1 MAEVLRCQKNPSNF
15 GSKSGAQLRQN
26 PKDRCVPFLK
36 TGKMGIKFLDMPKAA
51 LVFSLLFSML
61 SCSLRESVISGP
73 AAPAYSFEKITVEN
87 TAAGEAGIAAD
98 KVPEDKTAEG
108 SPKAVYLTL
117 VAAGDNLFHDV
128 MIRPHPETGAYD
140 FTGYYAEIKPF
151 IEPADIAFIN
161 QETLLGGPV
170 YGFSGYPRFNT
181 PQEAGAALAG
191 AGFDVVNHATNH
203 IMDKGE
209 GAVFATMDYW
219 DSIPHIRYLGI
230 HRSQEERDNKKT
242 IIEKNGVKVGFL
254 AYTYGTNGLAL
265 PKDKPYLVSLINET
279 AMETEIKA
287 LRPLCDFL
295 VVSMHWGQEYQHA
308 ISKEQER
315 LGLFLA
321 GLDVDLIIGHHPHV
335 VQRYSYLEQPDGG
348 RALCFYSLGNFL
360 SAQEADAT
368 QLGALAYVRIKKTE
382 AVLSIEEEGIIPTV
396 NHYEQNHTGFR
407 VYPLSFYNEDLAKKH
422 LLRLAGKD
430 ISVPWLTGLAKNVF
444 PQENIL
450 LLKNPFTRD
459 N

>member
-1 MAEVLRCQKNPSNF
+1 MAKVIF
-15 GSKSGAQLRQN
+15 
-26 PKDRCVPFLK
+26 FLS
-36 TGKMGIKFLDMPKAA
+36 FL
-51 LVFSLLFSML
+51 LSIL
-61 SCSLRESVISGP
+61 SCSLGESVNHGP
-73 AAPAYSFEKITVEN
+73 AAPGAVYEEITAEN
-87 TAAGEAGIAAD
+87 TAAGEAGIATD
-98 KVPEDKTAEG
+98 KVPDDITAEA
-108 SPKAVYLTL
+108 PPAAAYLTL
-117 VAAGDNLFHDV
+117 VAAGDNLLHDV
-128 MIRPHPETGAYD
+128 MIRPNPETGAYD
-140 FTGYYAEIKPF
+140 FTSYYAEIKPF

-161 QETLLGGPV
+161 QETLLGGAA

-181 PQEAGAALAG
+181 PQEVGTALVD

-203 IMDKGE
+203 TMDKGE

-219 DSIPHIRYLGI
+219 DSIPNIQYLGV
-230 HRSQEERDNKKT
+230 HRSQEKRNTKKT
-242 IIEKNGVKVGFL
+242 IIEKNGITVGFL

-279 AMETEIKA
+279 SMETEIKA

-295 VVSMHWGQEYQHA
+295 VVSMHWGQEYQHT

-348 RALCFYSLGNFL
+348 KTLCFYSLGNFL
-360 SAQEADAT
+360 SAQETSAT
-368 QLGALAYVRIKKTE
+368 QLGALAYLRIKKID

-396 NHYEQNHTGFR
+396 NHYEQNYTGFR
-407 VYPLSFYNEDLAKKH
+407 VYPLSLYNEELAKKH
-422 LLRLAGKD
+422 LLRLAGKN
-430 ISVPWLTGLAKNVF
+430 ISVPWFTALTENVF
-444 PQENIL
+444 PPENTL